1 MGMEHSNTLGIP
13 SLRTFKGLETSSE
26 REWNGTHLKKNTKF
40 KAEIPRVSSWVLVDI
55 GMITMIF
62 IMERWYLLLTP
73 NSYWES
79 EMQVQSICVWNN
91 CETTSQRLDH
101 LKILKEQKQNP
112 RDIELGH
119 FWTEISTISPF
130 RNE

>member
-1 MGMEHSNTLGIP
+1 M
-13 SLRTFKGLETSSE
+13 
-26 REWNGTHLKKNTKF
+26 
-40 KAEIPRVSSWVLVDI
+40 SSWVLVDI

-101 LKILKEQKQNP
+101 LKMLKEQKQNP

-119 FWTEISTISPF
+119 F
-130 RNE
+130 